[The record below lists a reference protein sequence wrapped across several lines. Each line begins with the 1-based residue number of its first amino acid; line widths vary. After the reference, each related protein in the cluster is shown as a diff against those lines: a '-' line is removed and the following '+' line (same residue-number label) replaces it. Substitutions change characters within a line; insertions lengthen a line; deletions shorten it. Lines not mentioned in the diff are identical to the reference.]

1 MVGAMIRPI
10 RLFGLI
16 LLAGASLTSCNKQD
30 ASDAPVPNQAEL
42 TVRSSEDQF
51 GEGFGNA
58 FRADP
63 NSEPSNVMEGDVVPV
78 SQTAEPVQID

>member
-1 MVGAMIRPI
+1 MVGAMIRPKL
-10 RLFGLI
+10 LFGLM
-16 LLAGASLTSCNKQD
+16 LLAGASLTACDKQD
-30 ASDAPVPNQAEL
+30 ASDASAPNQAAS
-42 TVRSSEDQF
+42 TARSAEDQF

-63 NSEPSNVMEGDVVPV
+63 TSEPSNVTEGDVVPV